1 MSRVLVVDNDVGTRE
16 TVGALLTDA
25 GFDVTTAATGASA
38 LGLARQF
45 SFGTILLDFR
55 LPDLSGTDVL
65 RHLRQSGV
73 QTPVVIVT
81 GFGSVPLAV
90 EAMRYGA
97 LDVVQKPVI
106 GDDLIHLVSNHVKV
120 PPGLIS

>member
-1 MSRVLVVDNDVGTRE
+1 MSRVLVVDDDVGTRE

-55 LPDLSGTDVL
+55 L
-65 RHLRQSGV
+65 
-73 QTPVVIVT
+73 
-81 GFGSVPLAV
+81 
-90 EAMRYGA
+90 
-97 LDVVQKPVI
+97 
-106 GDDLIHLVSNHVKV
+106 
-120 PPGLIS
+120 LISQALTSFVTSGSLASRPQW